1 MQCARREGRL
11 CVLPYPA
18 RQARA
23 ESRRMVGAEP
33 TEGLHVRK
41 GHPRAGLRRA
51 AGRGISVGFG
61 KRSVGAGQS
70 GNGVQA
76 QRGLLE
82 RWRATAAVI
91 GRSE

>member
-1 MQCARREGRL
+1 MQCERRGEQL

-23 ESRRMVGAEP
+23 QSRRMVGAEP

-41 GHPRAGLRRA
+41 GHPRADLRRA

-61 KRSVGAGQS
+61 QAFSGGRPERERRVGVKRAAQAVESN
-70 GNGVQA
+70 GN
-76 QRGLLE
+76 RYM
-82 RWRATAAVI
+82 
-91 GRSE
+91 